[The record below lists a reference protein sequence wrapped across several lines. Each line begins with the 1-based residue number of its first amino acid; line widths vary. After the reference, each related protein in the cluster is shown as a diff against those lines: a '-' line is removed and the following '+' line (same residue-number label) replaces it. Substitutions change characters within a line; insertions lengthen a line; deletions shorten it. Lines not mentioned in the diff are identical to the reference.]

1 MKGVP
6 GHVGVAGAGGAGV
19 RLLCEIQ
26 QIISVVNY
34 FNVIDIEFSNC
45 FTLLI
50 DAMKSL
56 EF

>member
-1 MKGVP
+1 MWAWPVLE
-6 GHVGVAGAGGAGV
+6 VLVL

-34 FNVIDIEFSNC
+34 FNVINIEFSNC